1 MAWQGHNPNS
11 EGTMTAGHASTPKL
25 AVRAATKAYPTASGD
40 FLALDRC
47 SLDVKANEIVSIVG
61 PSGCGK
67 TTLLWSMSGL
77 HRLTGGE
84 ILLDGKPV
92 TGARP
97 EIGIVFQEAN
107 LLPWRNL
114 AANINFPFEIKGE
127 KPDKTWIDHLL
138 RRVGL
143 EGFDAKFPRELS
155 GGMQQRAAI
164 VRALSLKPSVLLM
177 DEPFG
182 ALDSFTREEMNR
194 LVEEIWLDTPTT
206 IVFIT
211 HSIEEAIFLSDRV
224 VVMSARPGRVAKE
237 YDVPFPRPRSLEI
250 MATREVFDLQNAIK
264 MDIIGG
270 RASSQPAIARNTAPV
285 N

>member
-1 MAWQGHNPNS
+1 MS
-11 EGTMTAGHASTPKL
+11 TASARTPKL
-25 AVRAATKAYPTASGD
+25 GVQAATKVYQTASGD
-40 FLALDRC
+40 LLALDRC
-47 SLDVKANEIVSIVG
+47 SLDVQPNEIVSIVG

-77 HRLTGGE
+77 HRLTGGA
-84 ILLDGKPV
+84 ILLDGKEI
-92 TGARP
+92 TGPRP

-114 AANINFPFEIKGE
+114 DANINFPFEIKGE
-127 KPDKTWIDHLL
+127 KPDRAWIAHLL
-138 RRVGL
+138 NRVGL
-143 EGFDAKFPRELS
+143 DGFGGKFPRELS

-164 VRALSLKPSVLLM
+164 VRALALKPSVLLM

-194 LVEEIWLDTPTT
+194 LVEEIWLDTKTT

-224 VVMSARPGRVAKE
+224 VVLTTRPGRVAKVYE
-237 YDVPFPRPRSLEI
+237 VPFPRPRSLEI
-250 MATREVFDLQNAIK
+250 MATKEVFDLTNKIK
-264 MDIIGG
+264 MDIVGE
-270 RASSQPAIARNTAPV
+270 RVRPIAPERRSAEIVRIRP
-285 N
+285 

>member
-1 MAWQGHNPNS
+1 MS
-11 EGTMTAGHASTPKL
+11 TASARTPKL
-25 AVRAATKAYPTASGD
+25 GVQAATKVYQTGSGD
-40 FLALDRC
+40 LLALDRC
-47 SLDVKANEIVSIVG
+47 SLDVHSNEIVSIVG

-77 HRLTGGE
+77 HRLTAGS
-84 ILLDGKPV
+84 ILLDGKEI
-92 TGARP
+92 TGPRP

-114 AANINFPFEIKGE
+114 DANINFPFEIKGE
-127 KPDKTWIDHLL
+127 KPDRAWIAHLL
-138 RRVGL
+138 NRVGL
-143 EGFDAKFPRELS
+143 DGFGGKFPRELS

-164 VRALSLKPSVLLM
+164 VRALALKPSVLLM

-194 LVEEIWLDTPTT
+194 LVEEIWLDTKTT

-224 VVMSARPGRVAKE
+224 VVLTTRPGRVAKV

-250 MATREVFDLQNAIK
+250 MATKEVFDLTNRIK
-264 MDIIGG
+264 MDIVGE
-270 RASSQPAIARNTAPV
+270 RRPKAQEQPEHKSAEIVRIRP
-285 N
+285 

>member
-1 MAWQGHNPNS
+1 MS
-11 EGTMTAGHASTPKL
+11 TASARTPKL
-25 AVRAATKAYPTASGD
+25 GVQAATKVYQTASGD
-40 FLALDRC
+40 LLALDRC
-47 SLDVKANEIVSIVG
+47 SLDVQPNEIVSIVG

-77 HRLTGGE
+77 HHLTAGS
-84 ILLDGKPV
+84 IMLDGKAI
-92 TGARP
+92 TGPRP

-114 AANINFPFEIKGE
+114 DANINFPFEIKGE
-127 KPDKTWIDHLL
+127 KPDRAWIAHLL
-138 RRVGL
+138 NRVGL
-143 EGFDAKFPRELS
+143 DGFGGKFPRELS

-164 VRALSLKPSVLLM
+164 VRALALKPSVLLM

-194 LVEEIWLDTPTT
+194 LVEEIWLDTKTT

-224 VVMSARPGRVAKE
+224 VVLTTRPGRVAKI
-237 YDVPFPRPRSLEI
+237 YDVPFQRPRSLEI
-250 MATREVFDLQNAIK
+250 MATKEVFDLTNRIR
-264 MDIIGG
+264 MDIVGE
-270 RASSQPAIARNTAPV
+270 RRPQARQEQKTAEIVRIRP
-285 N
+285 

>member
-1 MAWQGHNPNS
+1 MS
-11 EGTMTAGHASTPKL
+11 TASARTPKL
-25 AVRAATKAYPTASGD
+25 GVQAATKVYQTASGD
-40 FLALDRC
+40 LLALDRC
-47 SLDVKANEIVSIVG
+47 SLDVQPNEIVSIVG

-77 HRLTGGE
+77 HHLTAGS
-84 ILLDGKPV
+84 ILLDGKAI
-92 TGARP
+92 TGPRP

-114 AANINFPFEIKGE
+114 DANINFPFEIKGE
-127 KPDKTWIDHLL
+127 KPDRAWIAHLL
-138 RRVGL
+138 NRVGL
-143 EGFDAKFPRELS
+143 DGFGGKFPRELS

-164 VRALSLKPSVLLM
+164 VRALALKPSVLLM

-194 LVEEIWLDTPTT
+194 LVEEIWLDTKTT

-224 VVMSARPGRVAKE
+224 VVLTTRPGRVAKV

-250 MATREVFDLQNAIK
+250 MATKEVFDLTNKIK
-264 MDIIGG
+264 MDIVGE
-270 RASSQPAIARNTAPV
+270 RVRPIAPERPSAEIVRIRP
-285 N
+285 

>member
-1 MAWQGHNPNS
+1 MS
-11 EGTMTAGHASTPKL
+11 TASARTPKL
-25 AVRAATKAYPTASGD
+25 GVQAATKVYQTGSGD
-40 FLALDRC
+40 LLALDRC
-47 SLDVKANEIVSIVG
+47 SLDVHSNEIVSIVG

-77 HRLTGGE
+77 HRLTAGS
-84 ILLDGKPV
+84 ILLDGKEI
-92 TGARP
+92 TGPRP

-114 AANINFPFEIKGE
+114 DANINFPFEIKGE
-127 KPDKTWIDHLL
+127 KPDRAWIAHLL
-138 RRVGL
+138 NRVGL
-143 EGFDAKFPRELS
+143 DGFGGKFPRELS

-164 VRALSLKPSVLLM
+164 VRALALKPSVLLM

-194 LVEEIWLDTPTT
+194 LVEEIWLDTKTT

-224 VVMSARPGRVAKE
+224 VVLTTRPGRVAKV

-250 MATREVFDLQNAIK
+250 MATKEVFDLTNKVK
-264 MDIIGG
+264 MDIVGE
-270 RASSQPAIARNTAPV
+270 RRPKAQEQPEHKSAEIVRIRP
-285 N
+285 

>member
-1 MAWQGHNPNS
+1 MNTGSAR
-11 EGTMTAGHASTPKL
+11 TPKL
-25 AVRAATKAYPTASGD
+25 GVQAASKVYTTASGD
-40 FLALDRC
+40 LLALDRC
-47 SLDVKANEIVSIVG
+47 SLDVHANEIVSIVG

-77 HRLTGGE
+77 HRLTSGA
-84 ILLDGKPV
+84 ILLDGKEV
-92 TGARP
+92 TGPRP

-114 AANINFPFEIKGE
+114 DANINFPFEIKGE
-127 KPDKTWIDHLL
+127 KPDRAWIAHLL
-138 RRVGL
+138 HRVGL
-143 EGFDAKFPRELS
+143 DGFGGKFPRELS

-164 VRALSLKPSVLLM
+164 VRALALKPSVLLM

-182 ALDSFTREEMNR
+182 ALVSFTREEMNR
-194 LVEEIWLDTPTT
+194 LVEEIWLDTKTT

-224 VVMSARPGRVAKE
+224 VVLTARPGRVAKV

-250 MATREVFDLQNAIK
+250 MATKEVFDLTNRIK
-264 MDIIGG
+264 MDIVGERRP
-270 RASSQPAIARNTAPV
+270 RAQEQLQHKSAEIVRIRP
-285 N
+285 